1 MDTGVLRPDELTEEV
16 RAHRHPGHEIAPL
29 ILNRWSPRAMTGEPL
44 DDAEL
49 KPLFEAARWA
59 PSSFNNQPWRF
70 AYAKRGTPHFDTFLA
85 LLVEGNRAWA
95 HKASV
100 LVVVLSRKR
109 FEHNEKPSRTHAFD
123 AGAAWENLAI
133 EASRRGLAVH
143 AMEGFD
149 YDKARSDLR
158 VPEPLEV
165 MAMVAIGKRGR
176 REELPERVRAAE
188 QPNERRPLAEILH
201 EGPF

>member
-1 MDTGVLRPDELTEEV
+1 
-16 RAHRHPGHEIAPL
+16 
-29 ILNRWSPRAMTGEPL
+29 
-44 DDAEL
+44 
-49 KPLFEAARWA
+49 
-59 PSSFNNQPWRF
+59 
-70 AYAKRGTPHFDTFLA
+70 
-85 LLVEGNRAWA
+85 
-95 HKASV
+95 
-100 LVVVLSRKR
+100 
-109 FEHNEKPSRTHAFD
+109 
-123 AGAAWENLAI
+123 
-133 EASRRGLAVH
+133 
-143 AMEGFD
+143 MEGFD